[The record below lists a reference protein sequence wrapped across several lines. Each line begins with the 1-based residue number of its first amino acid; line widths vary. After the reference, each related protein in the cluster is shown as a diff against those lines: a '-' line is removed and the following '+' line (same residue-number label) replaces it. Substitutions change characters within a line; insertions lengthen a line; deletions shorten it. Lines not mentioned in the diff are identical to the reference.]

1 MLRRNMIGKITENRV
16 VMQTIA
22 SKLESISKF
31 VYNCCMTDTNL
42 LAGPAIRRLRKREG
56 LTQAAM
62 ASALGISPSYLN
74 LIERNQRPLSARVL
88 VQVIE
93 RFDFDPRTLREDDSI
108 GGLDGLA
115 RRMADKR
122 FGDLGIDREEV
133 QEFLAAAPQIAAAFA
148 RLYDASGSQRFVV
161 EDTAA
166 AARRAVERWQNHFAD
181 LDHAAED
188 LADELRLSRGEI
200 SAALSERLREKHQLS
215 VRILPAEV
223 MPGQV
228 HRLDLHA
235 RQLQLSEML
244 PGAARRFQIARQ
256 VGALEMRDGIDTLVA
271 GANLAASDAREAF
284 REHITD
290 YLAGALLLP
299 YRRFLRACEATGYDL
314 GVLQRRF
321 AASFDQVAA
330 RLTTLGRVGERGLPF
345 FTGTIDR
352 AGRMTQFT
360 AGGSGAIYPLESA
373 RWPAWVPY
381 AAFER
386 PGTVM
391 TQAVTF
397 GEGDAAARHWFTI
410 TRTVD
415 GDGVMC
421 SGRRA
426 VVLSI
431 EARFAGDLAHARGVS
446 LDRDDAVPLGTPCG
460 RCGRTECLTPATLR
474 LAGRRQR

>member
-1 MLRRNMIGKITENRV
+1 
-16 VMQTIA
+16 
-22 SKLESISKF
+22 
-31 VYNCCMTDTNL
+31 MTDTNI
-42 LAGPAIRRLRKREG
+42 LAGPALRRLRKRES

-62 ASALGISPSYLN
+62 AGMLGISPSYLN

-93 RFDFDPRTLREDDSI
+93 RFDFDPRSLREDDAI
-108 GGLDGLA
+108 GGLDGLV
-115 RRMADKR
+115 RRLSDKR
-122 FGDLGIDREEV
+122 FSDLAIDREEM
-133 QEFLAAAPQIAAAFA
+133 QEFLAAAPQVAAAFA
-148 RLYDASGSQRFVV
+148 RLYDARGAGDGNDQGVQPDS
-161 EDTAA
+161 AN

-181 LDHAAED
+181 LDHAAEQ

-200 SAALSERLREKHQLS
+200 SAALSERLREKHQLQ

-256 VGALEMRDGIDTLVA
+256 VGMLEMREAIETLVA
-271 GANLAASDAREAF
+271 GANLANAEARDSL

-314 GVLQRRF
+314 AVLQRRF
-321 AASFDQVAA
+321 AVSFDQVAQ

-345 FTGTIDR
+345 FMAMIDR
-352 AGRMTQFT
+352 AGRMTQFI
-360 AGGSGAIYPLESA
+360 AGGSGAAYPLDGA
-373 RWPAWVPY
+373 RWPAWVPF

-386 PGTVM
+386 PGAVL

-397 GEGDAAARHWFTI
+397 AEGEAGPRHWFTI

-421 SGRRA
+421 AGRRA
-426 VVLSI
+426 VVLGI

-446 LDRDDAVPLGTPCG
+446 LDRADAVPLGTPCG
-460 RCGRTECLTPATLR
+460 RCGRVECLTPAPAR
-474 LAGRRQR
+474 FASVPMR

>member
-1 MLRRNMIGKITENRV
+1 M
-16 VMQTIA
+16 A
-22 SKLESISKF
+22 
-31 VYNCCMTDTNL
+31 DTNL
-42 LAGPAIRRLRKREG
+42 LAGPALRRLRKREG
-56 LTQAAM
+56 LTQANM
-62 ASALGISPSYLN
+62 ASLLGISPSYLN

-93 RFDFDPRTLREDDSI
+93 RFDFDPRSLREDDII
-108 GGLDGLA
+108 GGLDGLV

-122 FGDLGIDREEV
+122 FADLGIDREEV
-133 QEFLAAAPQIAAAFA
+133 QELLAAAPQVAAAFA
-148 RLYDASGSQRFVV
+148 RLYDAGGGGGERIVS
-161 EDTAA
+161 EDAAA

-200 SAALSERLREKHQLS
+200 SAALSERLRERHQLQ

-256 VGALEMRDGIDTLVA
+256 VGMLEMREGIETIAA
-271 GANLAASDAREAF
+271 GANLATPEARDML
-284 REHITD
+284 REHIAD

-314 GVLQRRF
+314 AVLQRRF
-321 AASFDQVAA
+321 AVSFDQVAQ

-345 FTGTIDR
+345 FMAVIDR
-352 AGRMTQFT
+352 AGRMTHFT
-360 AGGSGAIYPLESA
+360 AGGSGAIHPLEGA

-386 PGTVM
+386 PGTVL
-391 TQAVTF
+391 TQAAIF
-397 GEGDAAARHWFTI
+397 GEGEAGARHWFTI

-421 SGRRA
+421 AGRRA
-426 VVLSI
+426 VVLGI
-431 EARFAGDLAHARGVS
+431 EARFAGDLSHARGQS
-446 LDRDDAVPLGTPCG
+446 LDRLDAVPLGTPCG
-460 RCGRTECLTPATLR
+460 RCGKAECLTPAPAR
-474 LAGRRQR
+474 LASTLPRPRPGA

>member
-1 MLRRNMIGKITENRV
+1 MWLCRHFRAILCKV
-16 VMQTIA
+16 VNFFTRELMVET
-22 SKLESISKF
+22 S
-31 VYNCCMTDTNL
+31 L
-42 LAGPAIRRLRKREG
+42 LAGPALRRLRKREG

-62 ASALGISPSYLN
+62 ASALGISSSYLN

-93 RFDFDPRTLREDDSI
+93 QFDFDPRSLREDEQV
-108 GGLDGLA
+108 GGIDGMI
-115 RRMADKR
+115 RRMSDKR
-122 FGDLGIDREEV
+122 FADLAIDREEV
-133 QEFLAAAPQIAAAFA
+133 QEFLAAAPQAAAAFA
-148 RLYDASGSQRFVV
+148 RLYDMANAMQGTTLVG
-161 EDTAA
+161 TAPDDPHT

-200 SAALSERLREKHQLS
+200 SAALGERLREKHQIQ
-215 VRILPAEV
+215 VRVLPAEV

-256 VGALEMRDGIDTLVA
+256 VGVLEQRDAIETVVA
-271 GANLAASDAREAF
+271 GANLPVGEARNAL

-290 YLAGALLLP
+290 YVAGALLMP
-299 YRRFLRACEATGYDL
+299 YRRFLRACEQTGYDL
-314 GVLQRRF
+314 AVLQRRF
-321 AASFDQVAA
+321 AVSLDQVAQ

-345 FTGTIDR
+345 FTATIDR
-352 AGRMTQFT
+352 AGRMIGFT
-360 AGGSGAIYPLESA
+360 AGSSGAAYPLDGA

-386 PGTVM
+386 PGAVLM
-391 TQAVTF
+391 QAVTF
-397 GEGDAAARHWFTI
+397 SDGEAAPRQWFTI

-415 GDGVMC
+415 GDGVIC
-421 SGRRA
+421 AARRA
-426 VVLSI
+426 VVLGI
-431 EARFAGDLAHARGVS
+431 EVRFAGDLAQARGQS
-446 LDRDDAVPLGTPCG
+446 LDPLDAVPLGTPCL
-460 RCGRTECLTPATLR
+460 RCGRAECLTPATPR
-474 LAGRRQR
+474 LASTSG

>member
-1 MLRRNMIGKITENRV
+1 
-16 VMQTIA
+16 MQMSETA
-22 SKLESISKF
+22 
-31 VYNCCMTDTNL
+31 L
-42 LAGPAIRRLRKREG
+42 LAGPSLRRLRKREG

-62 ASALGISPSYLN
+62 ASALDISPSYLN
-74 LIERNQRPLSARVL
+74 LIERNQRPLSAKVL
-88 VQVIE
+88 VRVIE
-93 RFDFDPRTLREDDSI
+93 RFDFDPSALREDDAI
-108 GGLDGLA
+108 GGIDGMA

-122 FGDLGIDREEV
+122 FADLGIDREEV
-133 QEFLAAAPQIAAAFA
+133 QEFLAAAPQVAAAFA
-148 RLYDASGSQRFVV
+148 RLYDAGGVGGGSGGARANS
-161 EDTAA
+161 EDAAA
-166 AARRAVERWQNHFAD
+166 AARRVIERWQNHFAD
-181 LDHAAED
+181 LDHAAEN

-200 SAALSERLREKHQLS
+200 AAALSERLREKHQLS
-215 VRILPAEV
+215 VRVLPAEV

-256 VGALEMRDGIDTLVA
+256 VGALEMREAIEALVA
-271 GANLAASDAREAF
+271 SANLASSEAREGL

-299 YRRFLRACEATGYDL
+299 YRRFLRACESTGYDL
-314 GVLQRRF
+314 AVLQRRF
-321 AASFDQVAA
+321 AVSFDQVAE
-330 RLTTLGRVGERGLPF
+330 RLTTLGRVSERGLPF
-345 FTGTIDR
+345 FSVSIDR

-360 AGGSGAIYPLESA
+360 AGGSGAAYPVDGA

-386 PGTVM
+386 PGTVL
-391 TQAVTF
+391 TQSVTF
-397 GEGDAAARHWFTI
+397 GEGEGAARHWFII

-421 SGRRA
+421 AGRRA
-426 VVLSI
+426 VVLGI

-446 LDRDDAVPLGTPCG
+446 LDRSDAVPLGTPCL
-460 RCGRTECLTPATLR
+460 RCGRQECLTPSTVR
-474 LAGRRQR
+474 LS

>member
-1 MLRRNMIGKITENRV
+1 MN
-16 VMQTIA
+16 
-22 SKLESISKF
+22 
-31 VYNCCMTDTNL
+31 DTL
-42 LAGPAIRRLRKREG
+42 LAGPALRRLRKREG

-62 ASALGISPSYLN
+62 ASLLGISPSYLN

-93 RFDFDPRTLREDDSI
+93 RFDFDPRSLREDDAI
-108 GGLDGLA
+108 GGLDGMV
-115 RRMADKR
+115 RRLADKR

-148 RLYDASGSQRFVV
+148 RLYDAGGLSAGSGEGLLA
-161 EDTAA
+161 EDAAA

-181 LDHAAED
+181 LDHAAEG

-200 SAALSERLREKHQLS
+200 SAALSERLRERHQLS
-215 VRILPAEV
+215 VRVLPAEV

-256 VGALEMRDGIDTLVA
+256 VGMLEMRDGIELLVA
-271 GANLAASDAREAF
+271 GANLATTEARDAL
-284 REHITD
+284 REHVAD

-314 GVLQRRF
+314 AILQRRF
-321 AASFDQVAA
+321 AVSFDQVAQ

-345 FTGTIDR
+345 FMAVIDR
-352 AGRMTQFT
+352 AGRLTQFT
-360 AGGSGAIYPLESA
+360 AGGSGALHPLEGA
-373 RWPAWVPY
+373 RWPAWIPF

-386 PGTVM
+386 PGTVL

-397 GEGDAAARHWFTI
+397 GEGEGASRHWFTI

-421 SGRRA
+421 AGRRA
-426 VVLSI
+426 VVLGL
-431 EARFAGDLAHARGVS
+431 EARFAGDLAHTRGVS
-446 LDRDDAVPLGTPCG
+446 LDRADAVPLGTPCL
-460 RCGRTECLTPATLR
+460 RCGRAECLTPAPAR
-474 LAGRRQR
+474 LASSLPRLRASP

>member
-1 MLRRNMIGKITENRV
+1 MP
-16 VMQTIA
+16 
-22 SKLESISKF
+22 
-31 VYNCCMTDTNL
+31 DTNL
-42 LAGPAIRRLRKREG
+42 LAGPALRRLRKREG
-56 LTQAAM
+56 LTQANM
-62 ASALGISPSYLN
+62 ASLLGISPSYLN

-93 RFDFDPRTLREDDSI
+93 RFDFDPRSLREDDAI
-108 GGLDGLA
+108 GGLDGLV

-122 FGDLGIDREEV
+122 FADLGIDREEV
-133 QEFLAAAPQIAAAFA
+133 QEFLAAAPQVAAAFA
-148 RLYDASGSQRFVV
+148 RLYDAGGGGERVV
-161 EDTAA
+161 TEDAAA

-181 LDHAAED
+181 LDHAAES

-200 SAALSERLREKHQLS
+200 AAGLTERLREKHQLQ

-256 VGALEMRDGIDTLVA
+256 VGELEMREEMETLVA
-271 GANLAASDAREAF
+271 GAGLASPEAREAL
-284 REHITD
+284 RAHIAD

-314 GVLQRRF
+314 AILQRRF
-321 AASFDQVAA
+321 AASFDQVAQ

-345 FTGTIDR
+345 FTAVIDR
-352 AGRMTQFT
+352 AGRMSHFT
-360 AGGSGAIYPLESA
+360 AGGSGAGYPLDGA

-386 PGTVM
+386 PGTVL

-397 GEGDAAARHWFTI
+397 GEGESAARHWFTI

-415 GDGVMC
+415 VDGVMC

-426 VVLSI
+426 VVLGI

-446 LDRDDAVPLGTPCG
+446 LDRLDAVPLGTPCG
-460 RCGRTECLTPATLR
+460 RCGRAECLTPAPAR
-474 LAGRRQR
+474 LASTLPRLRP

>member
-1 MLRRNMIGKITENRV
+1 MAPET
-16 VMQTIA
+16 T
-22 SKLESISKF
+22 
-31 VYNCCMTDTNL
+31 L
-42 LAGPAIRRLRKREG
+42 LAGPALRRLRKREA

-62 ASALGISPSYLN
+62 AGILGISPSYLN

-93 RFDFDPRTLREDDSI
+93 RFDFDPRALREDEAI
-108 GGLDGLA
+108 GGLDGLM

-133 QEFLAAAPQIAAAFA
+133 QEFLAAAPQVAAAFA
-148 RLYDASGSQRFVV
+148 RLYDAAGQGGGGGERVV
-161 EDTAA
+161 TEDASV

-181 LDHAAED
+181 LDHAAES

-200 SAALSERLREKHQLS
+200 AAGLSERLREKHQLQ

-256 VGALEMRDGIDTLVA
+256 VGALEMRDGIEAIVA
-271 GANLAASDAREAF
+271 GANLAALETRDAL
-284 REHITD
+284 REHIAD

-314 GVLQRRF
+314 AVLQRRF
-321 AASFDQVAA
+321 AVSFDQVAQ

-345 FTGTIDR
+345 FTATIDR
-352 AGRMTQFT
+352 AGRMTHFT
-360 AGGSGAIYPLESA
+360 AGGSGALYPLEGA

-386 PGTVM
+386 PGTVL

-397 GEGDAAARHWFTI
+397 GEGDAAARHWFTL

-421 SGRRA
+421 AGRRA
-426 VVLSI
+426 VVLGI

-446 LDRDDAVPLGTPCG
+446 LDRLDAVPLGTPCG
-460 RCGRTECLTPATLR
+460 RCGRTECLTPAPVR
-474 LAGRRQR
+474 LASTLPRPRLGS

>member
-1 MLRRNMIGKITENRV
+1 MP
-16 VMQTIA
+16 
-22 SKLESISKF
+22 
-31 VYNCCMTDTNL
+31 DTNL
-42 LAGPAIRRLRKREG
+42 LAGPALRRLRKREG
-56 LTQAAM
+56 LTQANM
-62 ASALGISPSYLN
+62 ASLLGISPSYLN

-93 RFDFDPRTLREDDSI
+93 RFDFDPRSLREDDAI
-108 GGLDGLA
+108 GGLDGLV

-122 FGDLGIDREEV
+122 FADLGIDREEV
-133 QEFLAAAPQIAAAFA
+133 QEFLAAAPQVAAAFA
-148 RLYDASGSQRFVV
+148 RLYDAGGGGERVV
-161 EDTAA
+161 TEDAAA

-181 LDHAAED
+181 LDHAAES

-200 SAALSERLREKHQLS
+200 AAGLTERLREKHQLQ

-256 VGALEMRDGIDTLVA
+256 VGELEMREEMETLVA
-271 GANLAASDAREAF
+271 GAGLASPEARETL
-284 REHITD
+284 REHIAD

-314 GVLQRRF
+314 AILQRRF
-321 AASFDQVAA
+321 AASFDQVAQ

-345 FTGTIDR
+345 FTAVIDR
-352 AGRMTQFT
+352 AGRMSHFT
-360 AGGSGAIYPLESA
+360 AGGSGAGYPLDGA

-386 PGTVM
+386 PGTVL

-397 GEGDAAARHWFTI
+397 GEGESAARHWFTI

-415 GDGVMC
+415 VDGVMC

-426 VVLSI
+426 VVLGI

-446 LDRDDAVPLGTPCG
+446 LDRLDAVPLGTPCG
-460 RCGRTECLTPATLR
+460 RCGRAECLTPAPAR
-474 LAGRRQR
+474 LASTLPRLRP

>member
-1 MLRRNMIGKITENRV
+1 MP
-16 VMQTIA
+16 
-22 SKLESISKF
+22 
-31 VYNCCMTDTNL
+31 DTNL
-42 LAGPAIRRLRKREG
+42 LAGPALRRLRKREG
-56 LTQAAM
+56 LTQANM
-62 ASALGISPSYLN
+62 ASLLGISPSYLN

-93 RFDFDPRTLREDDSI
+93 RFDFDPRSLREDDAI
-108 GGLDGLA
+108 GGLDGLV
-115 RRMADKR
+115 RRIADKR
-122 FGDLGIDREEV
+122 FADLGIDREEL
-133 QEFLAAAPQIAAAFA
+133 QEFLAAAPQVAAAFA
-148 RLYDASGSQRFVV
+148 RLYDAGGGGERVV
-161 EDTAA
+161 TEDAAA

-181 LDHAAED
+181 LDHAAES

-200 SAALSERLREKHQLS
+200 AAGLTERLREKHQLQ

-256 VGALEMRDGIDTLVA
+256 VGELEMREEMETLVA
-271 GANLAASDAREAF
+271 GAGLASPEAREAL
-284 REHITD
+284 REHIAD

-314 GVLQRRF
+314 AILQRRF
-321 AASFDQVAA
+321 AASFDQVAQ

-345 FTGTIDR
+345 FTAVIDR
-352 AGRMTQFT
+352 AGRMSHFT
-360 AGGSGAIYPLESA
+360 AGGSGAGYPLDGA

-386 PGTVM
+386 PGTVL

-397 GEGDAAARHWFTI
+397 GEGESAARHWFTI

-415 GDGVMC
+415 VDGVMC

-426 VVLSI
+426 VVLGI

-446 LDRDDAVPLGTPCG
+446 LDRLDAVPLGTPCG
-460 RCGRTECLTPATLR
+460 RCGRAECLTPAPAR
-474 LAGRRQR
+474 LASTLPRLRP

>member
-1 MLRRNMIGKITENRV
+1 M
-16 VMQTIA
+16 
-22 SKLESISKF
+22 S
-31 VYNCCMTDTNL
+31 DTSL
-42 LAGPAIRRLRKREG
+42 LAGPALRRLRKREG
-56 LTQAAM
+56 LTQAGM
-62 ASALGISPSYLN
+62 AGLLGISPSYLN

-93 RFDFDPRTLREDDSI
+93 RFDFDPRSLREDDAI
-108 GGLDGLA
+108 GGLDGLV

-122 FGDLGIDREEV
+122 FADLGIDREEV
-133 QEFLAAAPQIAAAFA
+133 QEFLAASPQIAAAFA
-148 RLYDASGSQRFVV
+148 RLYDTGGGGERVLA
-161 EDTAA
+161 EDAAA

-181 LDHAAED
+181 LDHAAEG

-200 SAALSERLREKHQLS
+200 SAALSERLRERHQLQ

-256 VGALEMRDGIDTLVA
+256 VGMLEMREGIETLVA
-271 GANLAASDAREAF
+271 GANLASPEARDSF
-284 REHITD
+284 REHIAD

-314 GVLQRRF
+314 AVLQRRF
-321 AASFDQVAA
+321 AVSFDQVAQ

-345 FTGTIDR
+345 FTATIDR
-352 AGRMTQFT
+352 AGRMTHFT
-360 AGGSGAIYPLESA
+360 AGGSGALYPLESA

-386 PGTVM
+386 PGTVL

-397 GEGDAAARHWFTI
+397 GEGEAAARHWFTI

-421 SGRRA
+421 AGRRA
-426 VVLSI
+426 VVLGL
-431 EARFAGDLAHARGVS
+431 EARFAGDLAHARGIS
-446 LDRDDAVPLGTPCG
+446 LDRADAVPLGTPCL
-460 RCGRTECLTPATLR
+460 RCGRAECLTPAPVR
-474 LAGRRQR
+474 LAGTLPRPRPAS

>member
-1 MLRRNMIGKITENRV
+1 M
-16 VMQTIA
+16 A
-22 SKLESISKF
+22 
-31 VYNCCMTDTNL
+31 DTNL
-42 LAGPAIRRLRKREG
+42 LAGPALRRLRKREG
-56 LTQAAM
+56 LTQATM

-74 LIERNQRPLSARVL
+74 LIERNQRPLSAKVL
-88 VQVIE
+88 VRVIE
-93 RFDFDPRTLREDDSI
+93 RFDFDPRSLREDDAI
-108 GGLDGLA
+108 GGLDGMV
-115 RRMADKR
+115 RRMGDKR
-122 FGDLGIDREEV
+122 FADLGIDREEV
-133 QEFLAAAPQIAAAFA
+133 QEFLSAAPQIAAAFA
-148 RLYDASGSQRFVV
+148 RLYDQGGTAGAGVV
-161 EDTAA
+161 RADGEDAAA
-166 AARRAVERWQNHFAD
+166 AARRAIERWQNHFSD

-200 SAALSERLREKHQLS
+200 SAALGDRLRERHQLS

-256 VGALEMRDGIDTLVA
+256 VGMLEMREGIELLVA
-271 GANLAASDAREAF
+271 GANLPSPEARDLL
-284 REHITD
+284 REHIAD

-314 GVLQRRF
+314 AVLQRRF
-321 AASFDQVAA
+321 AVSFDQVAQ

-345 FTGTIDR
+345 FMATIDR
-352 AGRMTQFT
+352 AGRMTEFT
-360 AGGSGAIYPLESA
+360 AGGSAAHYPLDGA

-386 PGTVM
+386 PGTVL

-397 GEGDAAARHWFTI
+397 GEGEAAARHWFMI

-421 SGRRA
+421 AGRRA
-426 VVLSI
+426 VVLGI

-446 LDRDDAVPLGTPCG
+446 LDRADAVPLGTPCL
-460 RCGRTECLTPATLR
+460 RCGRVECLTPAPAR
-474 LAGRRQR
+474 LASTLPRPRSGAER

>member
-1 MLRRNMIGKITENRV
+1 M
-16 VMQTIA
+16 A
-22 SKLESISKF
+22 DS
-31 VYNCCMTDTNL
+31 NL
-42 LAGPAIRRLRKREG
+42 LAGPALRRLRKREG

-62 ASALGISPSYLN
+62 ASLLGISPSYLN

-93 RFDFDPRTLREDDSI
+93 RFDFDPRSLREDDAI
-108 GGLDGLA
+108 GGLDGLV

-122 FGDLGIDREEV
+122 FADLGIDREEV
-133 QEFLAAAPQIAAAFA
+133 QEFLAAAPQVAAAFA
-148 RLYDASGSQRFVV
+148 RLYDAGGGGERIVT
-161 EDTAA
+161 EDAAA
-166 AARRAVERWQNHFAD
+166 AARSAVERWQNHFAD
-181 LDHAAED
+181 LDHAAEN

-200 SAALSERLREKHQLS
+200 AAGLSERLREKHQLQ

-256 VGALEMRDGIDTLVA
+256 VGELEMRDGIETLVA
-271 GANLAASDAREAF
+271 GANLSSPEARNAF
-284 REHITD
+284 REHIAD

-314 GVLQRRF
+314 AVLQRRF
-321 AASFDQVAA
+321 AASFDQVAQ
-330 RLTTLGRVGERGLPF
+330 RMTTLGRVGERGLPF
-345 FTGTIDR
+345 FTAVIDR
-352 AGRMTQFT
+352 AGRMSQFT
-360 AGGSGAIYPLESA
+360 AGGSGAAYPLDGA

-386 PGTVM
+386 PGTVL
-391 TQAVTF
+391 TQAATF
-397 GEGDAAARHWFTI
+397 GEGEGAGRHWFTI

-415 GDGVMC
+415 VDGVMC

-426 VVLSI
+426 VVLGI
-431 EARFAGDLAHARGVS
+431 EARFAGELAHARGVS
-446 LDRDDAVPLGTPCG
+446 LDRLDAVPLGTPCG
-460 RCGRTECLTPATLR
+460 RCGRAECLTPAPAR
-474 LAGRRQR
+474 LASTLPRPRPGA

>member
-1 MLRRNMIGKITENRV
+1 
-16 VMQTIA
+16 
-22 SKLESISKF
+22 
-31 VYNCCMTDTNL
+31 MTDTSL
-42 LAGPAIRRLRKREG
+42 LAGPALRRLRKREG
-56 LTQAAM
+56 LTQAGM
-62 ASALGISPSYLN
+62 AGLLGISPSYLN

-93 RFDFDPRTLREDDSI
+93 RFDFDPRSLREDDAI
-108 GGLDGLA
+108 GGLDGLV

-122 FGDLGIDREEV
+122 FADLGIDREEV

-148 RLYDASGSQRFVV
+148 RLYDTGGGGERILA
-161 EDTAA
+161 EDSAA
-166 AARRAVERWQNHFAD
+166 AARRAVERWQNHFSD

-200 SAALSERLREKHQLS
+200 SAALSERLRERHQLQ

-256 VGALEMRDGIDTLVA
+256 VGMLEMREGIEALVA
-271 GANLAASDAREAF
+271 GANLAAPEAREML
-284 REHITD
+284 RDHIAA

-314 GVLQRRF
+314 AVLQRRF
-321 AASFDQVAA
+321 AVSFDQAA
-330 RLTTLGRVGERGLPF
+330 QRLTTLGRVGERGLPF
-345 FTGTIDR
+345 FMATIDR
-352 AGRMTQFT
+352 AGRLESFT
-360 AGGSGAIYPLESA
+360 AGGSGAIYPLEGA
-373 RWPAWVPY
+373 RWPAWIPFG
-381 AAFER
+381 AFER
-386 PGTVM
+386 PGTVL

-397 GEGDAAARHWFTI
+397 SEGEAAPRHWFTI

-421 SGRRA
+421 TARRA
-426 VVLSI
+426 VVLGI
-431 EARFAGDLAHARGVS
+431 EARFATELAYARGVS
-446 LDRDDAVPLGTPCG
+446 FDPADAVPLGMPCL
-460 RCGRTECLTPATLR
+460 RCGRAECLTPAPAR
-474 LAGRRQR
+474 LAGTLPRLRPAS

>member
-1 MLRRNMIGKITENRV
+1 MVE
-16 VMQTIA
+16 A
-22 SKLESISKF
+22 S
-31 VYNCCMTDTNL
+31 L
-42 LAGPAIRRLRKREG
+42 LAGPALRRLRKREG
-56 LTQAAM
+56 LTQANMAAM
-62 ASALGISPSYLN
+62 LGISPSYLN

-93 RFDFDPRTLREDDSI
+93 QFEFDPRSLLEDEAV
-108 GGLDGLA
+108 GGIDGMI
-115 RRMADKR
+115 RRLADKR
-122 FGDLGIDREEV
+122 FADLGIDREEV
-133 QEFLAAAPQIAAAFA
+133 QELLAAAPQAAVAFA
-148 RLYDASGSQRFVV
+148 RLYDQVGAGHGHHHAPAPGDDP
-161 EDTAA
+161 EA
-166 AARRAVERWQNHFAD
+166 AARRAVERWQNHFSD

-200 SAALSERLREKHQLS
+200 SAALGERLREKHQLQ

-256 VGALEMRDGIDTLVA
+256 VGALEQREAIETLVA
-271 GANLAASDAREAF
+271 GASLATAEAREAY

-290 YLAGALLLP
+290 YLAGALLMP

-314 GVLQRRF
+314 AVLQRRF
-321 AASFDQVAA
+321 AVSLDQVAQ

-345 FTGTIDR
+345 FTATIDR
-352 AGRMTQFT
+352 AGRMIGFT
-360 AGGSGAIYPLESA
+360 AGGSGAAWPLDGA
-373 RWPAWVPY
+373 RWPAWVPF

-386 PGTVM
+386 PGTVL

-397 GEGDAAARHWFTI
+397 SEGEGSPRHWFTI
-410 TRTVD
+410 ARSLD

-421 SGRRA
+421 SARRA
-426 VVLSI
+426 VVLGI
-431 EARFAGDLAHARGVS
+431 EARFARDLAHARGVS
-446 LDRDDAVPLGTPCG
+446 LDPMDAVPLGAPCP
-460 RCGRTECLTPATLR
+460 RCGRAECLTPATPR
-474 LAGRRQR
+474 LASRSGG

>member
-1 MLRRNMIGKITENRV
+1 M
-16 VMQTIA
+16 A
-22 SKLESISKF
+22 
-31 VYNCCMTDTNL
+31 DTSNL
-42 LAGPAIRRLRKREG
+42 LAGPALRRLRKRDG

-62 ASALGISPSYLN
+62 AAMLGISPSYLN

-93 RFDFDPRTLREDDSI
+93 RFDFDPRSLREDEAI

-115 RRMADKR
+115 RRLADKR
-122 FGDLGIDREEV
+122 FADLGIDREEV

-148 RLYDASGSQRFVV
+148 RLYDRAGTGRIDAEGAGENPAV
-161 EDTAA
+161 
-166 AARRAVERWQNHFAD
+166 AARRAIERWHNHFAD

-200 SAALSERLREKHQLS
+200 SAALSERLREKHQLQ

-256 VGALEMRDGIDTLVA
+256 VAALEMREGIETLVA
-271 GANLAASDAREAF
+271 GAALPGNEARELL
-284 REHITD
+284 REHVTD
-290 YLAGALLLP
+290 YVAGALLLP

-314 GVLQRRF
+314 AVLQRRF
-321 AASFDQVAA
+321 AVSFDQVAE

-345 FTGTIDR
+345 FTATIDR
-352 AGRMTQFT
+352 AGRMTRFL
-360 AGGSGAIYPLESA
+360 AGASGAAHPLEGA

-386 PGTVM
+386 PGTVL

-397 GEGDAAARHWFTI
+397 GEGEALPRHWFTI
-410 TRTVD
+410 TRTLD

-421 SGRRA
+421 AARRA
-426 VVLSI
+426 IVLGL
-431 EARFAGDLAHARGVS
+431 EARFAGELAHARGVS
-446 LDRDDAVPLGTPCG
+446 LDPADAVPLGTACG
-460 RCGRTECLTPATLR
+460 RCGRPECLTPATPR
-474 LAGRRQR
+474 LANASVGPVAGASSR

>member
-1 MLRRNMIGKITENRV
+1 
-16 VMQTIA
+16 
-22 SKLESISKF
+22 
-31 VYNCCMTDTNL
+31 MTDTL
-42 LAGPAIRRLRKREG
+42 LAGPALRRLRKRES

-62 ASALGISPSYLN
+62 AAMLGISPSYLN

-93 RFDFDPRTLREDDSI
+93 RFDFDPRSLREDDAI
-108 GGLDGLA
+108 GGFDGLV

-122 FGDLGIDREEV
+122 FADLGIDREEV

-148 RLYDASGSQRFVV
+148 RLYDSGGERERVV
-161 EDTAA
+161 AEDAA
-166 AARRAVERWQNHFAD
+166 AAVRRAVERWQNHFAD
-181 LDHAAED
+181 LDHAAEG

-200 SAALSERLREKHQLS
+200 SAALSERLRERHQLQ

-256 VGALEMRDGIDTLVA
+256 VGMLEMREGIETIVA
-271 GANLAASDAREAF
+271 GANLASPEAREAL
-284 REHITD
+284 REHIAD

-314 GVLQRRF
+314 AVLQRRF
-321 AASFDQVAA
+321 AVSFDQVAQ

-345 FTGTIDR
+345 FMAVIDR
-352 AGRMTQFT
+352 TGRMTDFT
-360 AGGSGAIYPLESA
+360 AGGSGALYPLEGA
-373 RWPAWVPY
+373 RSPAWVPY

-386 PGTVM
+386 PGTVL

-397 GEGDAAARHWFTI
+397 GEGEAAGTGSGRHWFTI

-421 SGRRA
+421 AGRRA
-426 VVLSI
+426 VVLGI
-431 EARFAGDLAHARGVS
+431 EARFAGDIAHARGVS
-446 LDRDDAVPLGTPCG
+446 LDRLDAVPLGTPCG
-460 RCGRTECLTPATLR
+460 RCGRTQCLTPAPAR
-474 LAGRRQR
+474 LASTLPRPRANL

>member
-1 MLRRNMIGKITENRV
+1 MAET
-16 VMQTIA
+16 T
-22 SKLESISKF
+22 
-31 VYNCCMTDTNL
+31 L
-42 LAGPAIRRLRKREG
+42 LAGPALRRLRKREG

-62 ASALGISPSYLN
+62 ASLLGISPSYLN

-93 RFDFDPRTLREDDSI
+93 RFEFDPRSLREDDAI
-108 GGLDGLA
+108 GGLDGMV
-115 RRMADKR
+115 RRMGDKR
-122 FGDLGIDREEV
+122 FADLGIDREEV
-133 QEFLAAAPQIAAAFA
+133 QELLAAAPQVAAAFA
-148 RLYDASGSQRFVV
+148 RLYDAGGGGGERVV
-161 EDTAA
+161 AEDAA
-166 AARRAVERWQNHFAD
+166 TAARRAVERWQNHFAD

-200 SAALSERLREKHQLS
+200 AAALSERLREKHQLQ

-256 VGALEMRDGIDTLVA
+256 VGVLEMRDRIELLVT
-271 GANLAASDAREAF
+271 GANLASAEARDLL
-284 REHITD
+284 REHIAD
-290 YLAGALLLP
+290 YFAGALLLP

-314 GVLQRRF
+314 AVLQRRF
-321 AASFDQVAA
+321 AASFDQVAQ

-345 FTGTIDR
+345 FMAVIDR
-352 AGRMTQFT
+352 AGRMTEFT
-360 AGGSGAIYPLESA
+360 AGGSGALYPLEGA
-373 RWPAWVPY
+373 RSPAWVPY

-386 PGTVM
+386 PGTVL

-397 GEGDAAARHWFTI
+397 GTGEAALRHWFTI

-421 SGRRA
+421 AGRRA
-426 VVLSI
+426 VVLGI
-431 EARFAGDLAHARGVS
+431 EARFAGDLAHARGLS
-446 LDRDDAVPLGTPCG
+446 LDRLDAVPLGMPCG
-460 RCGRTECLTPATLR
+460 RCGRAECLTPAPAR
-474 LAGRRQR
+474 LAGTLPRPRV

>member
-1 MLRRNMIGKITENRV
+1 MID
-16 VMQTIA
+16 A
-22 SKLESISKF
+22 
-31 VYNCCMTDTNL
+31 NL
-42 LAGPAIRRLRKREG
+42 LAGPALRRLRKREG

-62 ASALGISPSYLN
+62 ASALDISPSYLN
-74 LIERNQRPLSARVL
+74 LIERNQRPLSAKVL
-88 VQVIE
+88 VRVIE
-93 RFDFDPRTLREDDSI
+93 RFDFDPRSLREDDAI
-108 GGLDGLA
+108 GGIDGLI

-122 FGDLGIDREEV
+122 FADLGIDREEV
-133 QEFLAAAPQIAAAFA
+133 QEFLSAAPQIAAAFA
-148 RLYDASGSQRFVV
+148 RLYDTGGSFGGQAVT

-166 AARRAVERWQNHFAD
+166 AARRAIERWQNHFAD

-200 SAALSERLREKHQLS
+200 SAALSERLREKHQLQ

-256 VGALEMRDGIDTLVA
+256 VGALEMRDGIEALVA
-271 GANLAASDAREAF
+271 GADLAAAEAREAL

-299 YRRFLRACEATGYDL
+299 YRRFLRACESTGYDL
-314 GVLQRRF
+314 AVLQRRF

-345 FTGTIDR
+345 FTATIDR
-352 AGRMTQFT
+352 AGRMTHFT
-360 AGGSGAIYPLESA
+360 AGGSGAIYPLDGA
-373 RWPAWVPY
+373 RWPAWVPF

-386 PGTVM
+386 PGTVL

-397 GEGDAAARHWFTI
+397 GEGEGAARHWFTI

-415 GDGVMC
+415 VDGVMC
-421 SGRRA
+421 AGRRA
-426 VVLSI
+426 VVLGI

-446 LDRDDAVPLGTPCG
+446 LDRADAVPLGAPCG
-460 RCGRTECLTPATLR
+460 RCGRTECLTPATAR
-474 LAGRRQR
+474 LASVRQG

>member
-1 MLRRNMIGKITENRV
+1 M
-16 VMQTIA
+16 A
-22 SKLESISKF
+22 
-31 VYNCCMTDTNL
+31 DTNL
-42 LAGPAIRRLRKREG
+42 LAGPALRRLRKREG
-56 LTQAAM
+56 FTQAAM
-62 ASALGISPSYLN
+62 ATALGISPSYLN

-88 VQVIE
+88 VRVIE
-93 RFDFDPRTLREDDSI
+93 RFDFDPRSLREDDAI
-108 GGLDGLA
+108 GGIDGLI
-115 RRMADKR
+115 RRMTDKR
-122 FGDLGIDREEV
+122 FADLGIDREEV
-133 QEFLAAAPQIAAAFA
+133 QEFLSAAPQVAAAFA
-148 RLYDASGSQRFVV
+148 RLYDSGGGAGRAES
-161 EDTAA
+161 EDAA
-166 AARRAVERWQNHFAD
+166 TAARRVIERWQNHFAD

-188 LADELRLSRGEI
+188 LADELRLSHGEI

-256 VGALEMRDGIDTLVA
+256 VGTLEMREAIDALVA
-271 GANLAASDAREAF
+271 GANLASAEARDVL

-314 GVLQRRF
+314 AVLQRRF
-321 AASFDQVAA
+321 AVSFDQVAD
-330 RLTTLGRVGERGLPF
+330 RLTRLGRVGERGLPF
-345 FTGTIDR
+345 FTATIDR
-352 AGRMTQFT
+352 AGRMTRFT
-360 AGGSGAIYPLESA
+360 AGGSGAIYPLEGA
-373 RWPAWVPY
+373 LWPAWVPF

-386 PGTVM
+386 PGTVL

-397 GEGDAAARHWFTI
+397 TENDGTARHWFTI

-421 SGRRA
+421 AGRSA
-426 VVLSI
+426 VALGI
-431 EARFAGDLAHARGVS
+431 EARFAGNLALARGVS
-446 LDRDDAVPLGTPCG
+446 LDRADAVPLGTACL
-460 RCGRTECLTPATLR
+460 RCGRIECLTPATAR
-474 LAGRRQR
+474 LASAPEGVRRRN

>member
-1 MLRRNMIGKITENRV
+1 MP
-16 VMQTIA
+16 
-22 SKLESISKF
+22 
-31 VYNCCMTDTNL
+31 DTNL
-42 LAGPAIRRLRKREG
+42 LAGPALRRLRKREG
-56 LTQAAM
+56 LTQANM
-62 ASALGISPSYLN
+62 ASLLGISPSYLN

-93 RFDFDPRTLREDDSI
+93 RFDFDPRSLREDDAI
-108 GGLDGLA
+108 GGLDGLV

-122 FGDLGIDREEV
+122 FADLGIDREEV
-133 QEFLAAAPQIAAAFA
+133 QEFLAAAPQVAAAFA
-148 RLYDASGSQRFVV
+148 RLYDAGGGGERVV
-161 EDTAA
+161 TEDAAA

-181 LDHAAED
+181 LDHAAES

-200 SAALSERLREKHQLS
+200 AAGLTERLREKHQLQ

-256 VGALEMRDGIDTLVA
+256 VGELEMREEMETLVA
-271 GANLAASDAREAF
+271 GAGLASPEAREAL
-284 REHITD
+284 REHIAD

-314 GVLQRRF
+314 AILQRRF
-321 AASFDQVAA
+321 AASFDQVAQ

-345 FTGTIDR
+345 FTAVIDR
-352 AGRMTQFT
+352 AGRMSRFT
-360 AGGSGAIYPLESA
+360 AGGSGAGYPLDGA

-386 PGTVM
+386 PGTVL

-397 GEGDAAARHWFTI
+397 GEGESAARHWFTI

-415 GDGVMC
+415 VDGVMC

-426 VVLSI
+426 VVLGI

-446 LDRDDAVPLGTPCG
+446 LDRLDAVPLGTPCG
-460 RCGRTECLTPATLR
+460 RCGRAECLTPAPAR
-474 LAGRRQR
+474 LASTLPRLRP

>member
-1 MLRRNMIGKITENRV
+1 ML
-16 VMQTIA
+16 
-22 SKLESISKF
+22 
-31 VYNCCMTDTNL
+31 DTNL
-42 LAGPAIRRLRKREG
+42 LAGPALRRLRKREG

-62 ASALGISPSYLN
+62 AGMLGISPSYLN

-93 RFDFDPRTLREDDSI
+93 RFDFDPRSLREDDAI
-108 GGLDGLA
+108 GGLDGLV

-122 FGDLGIDREEV
+122 FADLGIDREEV

-148 RLYDASGSQRFVV
+148 RLYDAGGQGGAGTRSLV
-161 EDTAA
+161 EDAAA
-166 AARRAVERWQNHFAD
+166 AARRAAERWQNHFAD

-200 SAALSERLREKHQLS
+200 STALSDRLREKHQLS

-256 VGALEMRDGIDTLVA
+256 VGQLEMREGIETLVA
-271 GANLAASDAREAF
+271 GAGLASPEARDLL
-284 REHITD
+284 RDHIAD

-314 GVLQRRF
+314 AVLQRRF
-321 AASFDQVAA
+321 AVSFDQVAR

-345 FTGTIDR
+345 FMAVIDR
-352 AGRMTQFT
+352 AGRMTDFT
-360 AGGSGAIYPLESA
+360 AGGSGALYPLEGA

-386 PGTVM
+386 PGTVL

-397 GEGDAAARHWFTI
+397 SEGEAAPRHWFTI

-415 GDGVMC
+415 GDGVTC
-421 SGRRA
+421 AARRA
-426 VVLSI
+426 VVLGI

-446 LDRDDAVPLGTPCG
+446 LAREDAVPLGTPCL
-460 RCGRTECLTPATLR
+460 RCGRSECLTPAPARMASVLPRLR
-474 LAGRRQR
+474 PSF

>member
-1 MLRRNMIGKITENRV
+1 
-16 VMQTIA
+16 
-22 SKLESISKF
+22 
-31 VYNCCMTDTNL
+31 MTDTTL
-42 LAGPAIRRLRKREG
+42 LAGPALRRLRKREG
-56 LTQAAM
+56 LTQANM
-62 ASALGISPSYLN
+62 ASLLGISPSYLN

-93 RFDFDPRTLREDDSI
+93 RFDFDPRSLREDDAI
-108 GGLDGLA
+108 GGLDGLV

-122 FGDLGIDREEV
+122 FADLGIDREEV
-133 QEFLAAAPQIAAAFA
+133 QEFLAAAPQVAAAFA
-148 RLYDASGSQRFVV
+148 RLYDSGGGGERVV
-161 EDTAA
+161 AEDAA
-166 AARRAVERWQNHFAD
+166 VSTRRAIERWQNHFAD

-200 SAALSERLREKHQLS
+200 SAALSERLREKHQLQ

-256 VGALEMRDGIDTLVA
+256 VGQLEMRDGIETIVA
-271 GANLAASDAREAF
+271 GANLANPEARDLL
-284 REHITD
+284 REHIAD

-314 GVLQRRF
+314 AVLQRRF
-321 AASFDQVAA
+321 AVSFDQVAE

-345 FTGTIDR
+345 FMAVIDR
-352 AGRMTQFT
+352 AGRMTRFT
-360 AGGSGAIYPLESA
+360 AGGSGALYPLEGA

-386 PGTVM
+386 PGTVL
-391 TQAVTF
+391 TQAATF
-397 GEGDAAARHWFTI
+397 GEGEGAGRHWFTI

-426 VVLSI
+426 VVLGI
-431 EARFAGDLAHARGVS
+431 EARFAADLAHARGAS
-446 LDRDDAVPLGTPCG
+446 LDRLDAVPLGTPCG
-460 RCGRTECLTPATLR
+460 RCGKAECLTPAPAR
-474 LAGRRQR
+474 LASTLPRPRV